1 MFFYF
6 LVDLGEI
13 RVMKKLFLILIFFLP
28 NFGYSQSEKLVSF
41 INSYEGYQGL
51 GALPDSIV
59 LNSTNICDWVGE
71 NMFKYDLNK
80 YTSLVNSFSIPDG
93 ERWDESVYID
103 YQLQQLDDLLNKYY
117 SILKFQ
123 SNPNEFQKIK
133 SNQLLWLEFRD
144 NNRNPITINTGYITS
159 SNRIFNFEIEL
170 YKLRINELCYYMSIN
185 CNIPFWTDSTE

>member
-117 SILKFQ
+117 TILKFQ
-123 SNPNEFQKIK
+123 SNPNEFQ
-133 SNQLLWLEFRD
+133 
-144 NNRNPITINTGYITS
+144 NPITINTGYITS